1 MKTKPIKGW
10 MQIFEVSGNTL
21 VTKEPVVDC
30 DIKVVVIPLADYK
43 QMQRDH
49 EAQLKEAA
57 FRLAELGDCK
67 YVVPVEGS
75 QQVKR
80 STFANWLKYLK
91 SIKAKAVK

>member
-49 EAQLKEAA
+49 EAQLLEAA
-57 FRLAELGDCK
+57 RLVDCADCRFEPLGCHMDRKQLTVCDK
-67 YVVPVEGS
+67 L
-75 QQVKR
+75 
-80 STFANWLKYLK
+80 LKHFK
-91 SIKAKAVK
+91 QIKAVK